1 MMPDLVNPKKTHEK
15 NVIQGKNRV
24 KGMRK
29 TAIYFVLALA
39 LAAYVYFYEIKGG
52 EERQKEKEI
61 SEKLFQVHKDSVQS
75 IVIKSFLKTFRFEKT
90 EDGWLIKEPV
100 LTMADESPIN
110 TLLRSLTTTKK
121 TRTIPVKPSELKDYG
136 LTQRA
141 LTLIITTKSGERDSV
156 RLGDKTSIGGNVY
169 ASRVDTMVYIIPQA
183 LKNNTGKSLFDWR
196 DKKTIH
202 FEKDKV
208 RQLLLQ
214 SPEGRFNFVKEDNE
228 WKLTEPIKTKAERSA
243 VDGILNKLDFG
254 RIKSVVSETAD
265 KVSKY
270 GLNRPAYRI
279 ELFSGVEK
287 AKSGVSFSLPK
298 GNTVYGKDDVRP
310 HIFTVDTLFLEPFKK
325 DLFGFRDKKI
335 LDFERDRV
343 TKLNLL
349 YNDTLMTIEK
359 DTSGTWRLSSGEKLK
374 SWKINS
380 LLSSL
385 ASLKAEK
392 FVEENPPYLMPYG
405 LVNPEGQIEL
415 FAEDDLM
422 ARLEIGKKKKDMIYA
437 RNPRRK
443 QVVAIKKS
451 KLKDIFPQKNEIVE
465 EEKKNTKQEPEK
477 S

>member
-1 MMPDLVNPKKTHEK
+1 
-15 NVIQGKNRV
+15 
-24 KGMRK
+24 MRK
-29 TAIYFVLALA
+29 TAILFVLALA
-39 LAAYVYFYEIKGG
+39 LGAYVYFYEIKGG

-61 SEKLFQVHKDSVQS
+61 SEKLFRVHKDSVQS
-75 IVIKSFLKTFRFEKT
+75 IVIKSLLNNFRFEKT
-90 EDGWLIKEPV
+90 EDGWLIKKPV

-110 TLLRSLTTTKK
+110 TLLRSLTTAKK
-121 TRTIPVKPSELKDYG
+121 TRTIAIKPSELKDYG
-136 LTQRA
+136 LAQRA
-141 LTLIITTKSGERDSV
+141 MTIVITTKSGERDSV

-169 ASRVDTMVYIIPQA
+169 ASRVDTVVYIIPQA
-183 LKNNTGKSLFDWR
+183 LKNNAGKSLFDWR
-196 DKKTIH
+196 DKKVIH

-208 RQLLLQ
+208 RQLSLQ
-214 SPEGRFNFVKEDNE
+214 SPEGRFNFVKEDGE

-243 VDGILNKLDFG
+243 VDGMLNKLDFG
-254 RIKSVVSETAD
+254 RIKSVVSETGD
-265 KVSKY
+265 KTAKY
-270 GLNRPAYRI
+270 GLSRPAYRV
-279 ELFSGVEK
+279 ELFSGAEK
-287 AKSGVSFSLPK
+287 AKSGVSFSKPK

-335 LDFERDRV
+335 LDFDRDRV

-349 YNDTLMTIEK
+349 YNDTLMTMEK
-359 DTSGTWRLSSGEKLK
+359 DTSGTWHLSSGEKLK

-385 ASLKAEK
+385 VSLKAER

-415 FAEDDLM
+415 YAGDDPL
-422 ARLEIGKKKKDMIYA
+422 AKLEIGKKKKDTVYA

-443 QVVAIKKS
+443 QVVTIKES
-451 KLKDIFPQKNEIVE
+451 KLKDLFPKKSEIVE
-465 EEKKNTKQEPEK
+465 KEKKDTKQEPDK